1 MSTLELRS
9 EIIALLQREDNAS
22 ILEAIK
28 LLLLRNEEEELTDEE
43 IAEFDDVIERHQ
55 RGEDLFHSEE
65 ESIRMIRGK
74 SKK

>member
-9 EIIALLQREDNAS
+9 EIIALLQREENAS

-65 ESIRMIRGK
+65 ESLQVIRDKGK
-74 SKK
+74 E